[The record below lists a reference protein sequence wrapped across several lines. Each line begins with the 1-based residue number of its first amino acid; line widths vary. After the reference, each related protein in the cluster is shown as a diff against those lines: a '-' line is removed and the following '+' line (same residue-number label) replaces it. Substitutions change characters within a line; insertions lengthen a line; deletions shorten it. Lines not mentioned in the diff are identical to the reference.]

1 MSNIYEE
8 DILNAG
14 KNQVI
19 ISNDDSKVVI
29 VPELGGRIADFQSG
43 DTKFLHRTYP
53 DGVEFGPY
61 TEYGGIEEC
70 IGGAPGTLWNTDWKW
85 ERQNGGVLL
94 QARSK
99 SVLIRK
105 LISLDETKP
114 IIKIDYSFYSFSDTF
129 SKFTFGIHPEVNMG
143 GELEKNQYH
152 VPTGGELLNGN
163 YPEPGFKSKLP
174 PSEGWCAITHDGK
187 VVGQMFP
194 EGVIDVIQLYYPKV
208 GTHMILGPIIFG
220 VGMSPGTCA
229 GFTYMIYMGDGDVET
244 VKQIR
249 AEREAELTTKYEPFD
264 AAEIS
269 DELMAELEERAGQVA
284 EPAPAPGMPGPP
296 RIPGMPQIPKVE
308 MPDVGAIIQNAL
320 KGVKVM
326 KGIKIPGIPGV
337 HNVAI
342 ATASGPE
349 SDKPAQDD
357 MRTEDLPPETNI
369 VIEHLKGDV
378 AVHVWD
384 RAYVDYSEVKGTVG
398 VGSGGGFT
406 NVKIEASGDYSLRVP
421 RNVSSISLNFVN
433 GTASVFGIASSLKI
447 SGVNGNAS
455 VVAEAIPEGAEL
467 DVSLVKGNI
476 DMSIPADASCSIFAA
491 SMSAGDISCDLP
503 LQEEERTR
511 NQLSGVLNDRT
522 ARISLNTV
530 KGDISIGQVKAE
542 QINGDDETAEE
553 ADSPEVTEDE

>member
-1 MSNIYEE
+1 MSSIYEE

-19 ISNDDSKVVI
+19 ISNDNTKVVI
-29 VPELGGRIADFQSG
+29 VPELGGRIADVQSG
-43 DTKFLHRTYP
+43 ETKFLHRTYP

-70 IGGAPGTLWNTDWKW
+70 IGGAPGTLWNADWKW
-85 ERQNGGVLL
+85 EQQNGGVLL

-99 SVLIRK
+99 SVLINK

-129 SKFTFGIHPEVNMG
+129 SKFTFGIHPEVSIG

-152 VPTGGELLNGN
+152 VPTGGELLNGS

-187 VVGQMFP
+187 VMGQMFP
-194 EGVIDVIQLYYPKV
+194 EGVIDVVQLYYPKV

-220 VGMSPGTCA
+220 VGISPGMCA
-229 GFTYMIYMGDGDVET
+229 GFAYMIYMGDGDVDT

-249 AEREAELTTKYEPFD
+249 AAREAELTTKYEPFD
-264 AAEIS
+264 TAEIPE
-269 DELMAELEERAGQVA
+269 ELMAELEDRAGQPA
-284 EPAPAPGMPGPP
+284 EPGPAPVIPEPP

-308 MPDVGAIIQNAL
+308 VPDVGAIIQNAL
-320 KGVKVM
+320 KGIKVM
-326 KGIKIPGIPGV
+326 KGMKIPGVDVDISP
-337 HNVAI
+337 
-342 ATASGPE
+342 ASEPE
-349 SDKPAQDD
+349 SDGLMPDD
-357 MRTEDLPPETNI
+357 MRTEDLPPETKI
-369 VIEHLKGDV
+369 VIEHLKGNVDV
-378 AVHVWD
+378 HIWD
-384 RAYVDYSEVKGTVG
+384 HGYVDYSEVKGTVE

-433 GTASVFGIASSLKI
+433 GNASVTGVGSPLKI

-455 VVAEAIPEGAEL
+455 IVAKAIPAGAEL

-476 DMSIPADASCSIFAA
+476 DMGIPGDSSCSISAK
-491 SMSAGDISCDLP
+491 SMSGGDISCDLP

-522 ARISLNTV
+522 ARILLNTV
-530 KGDISIGQVKAE
+530 RGDISIGQVKAE
-542 QINGDDETAEE
+542 EINGDGETAEE
-553 ADSPEVTEDE
+553 ADSPEVTVNE